1 MSIGLIID
9 ELTDECA
16 LVLESHLALTNALIV
31 HEFTFIYVSVLEIV
45 NPAAVS
51 LRTFEVTFK
60 ILAVLILILIEQ
72 QVCLPRS

>member
-31 HEFTFIYVSVLEIV
+31 HEFTLRYVPVLKIV

-60 ILAVLILILIEQ
+60 ILAVLILILVKH
-72 QVCLPRS
+72 QVRLPRS